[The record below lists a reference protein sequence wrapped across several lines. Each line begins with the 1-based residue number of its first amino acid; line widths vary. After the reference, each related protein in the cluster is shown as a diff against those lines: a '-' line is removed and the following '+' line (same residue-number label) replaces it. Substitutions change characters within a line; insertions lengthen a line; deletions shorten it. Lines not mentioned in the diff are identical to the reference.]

1 MLGKGVEWDTTRF
14 DIITDLVDVCEENIK
29 MCLSADDANM
39 YCHIKDVADNDKLQR
54 GIENFVDW
62 TSKWQ
67 VSLNINKC
75 KIFSVHHRRY
85 SNMGVAPNYVMDN
98 ILLQEVEE
106 IKDLGVFYDS
116 LLVFD
121 KHIVKK

>member
-29 MCLSADDANM
+29 MCLSADDAKM

-85 SNMGVAPNYVMDN
+85 SDMGVALNYVK
-98 ILLQEVEE
+98 LR
-106 IKDLGVFYDS
+106 K
-116 LLVFD
+116 
-121 KHIVKK
+121 